1 MGKTDLNRKLW
12 FGFHGDCC
20 GTFLVRQVDD
30 VGKRLVQASQ
40 IATKKAVQVCAP
52 DVKISRIADVIW

>member
-1 MGKTDLNRKLW
+1 
-12 FGFHGDCC
+12 
-20 GTFLVRQVDD
+20 VRQVDD